1 MVWTTLLSFVVAAQT
16 AVGATAPKQAVRGQA
31 MLASMALPGT
41 GQMLLGST
49 GRGEALLWLD
59 GAIWALWSG
68 FSWSSSA
75 HEHDARIFA
84 GREAGAD
91 LTVKEPRY
99 YRALEQYDNADEY
112 NENVR
117 SDARDYYPDDP
128 ERQHAYYESEGYFG
142 AQSWNWSSD
151 SARFRYWG
159 TRRAGRD
166 AALNARF
173 AVGALLL
180 NRLVSFVDCAFF
192 AGREGPAGRVEFRP
206 GDNAPGLKV
215 CYRF

>member
-16 AVGATAPKQAVRGQA
+16 TVGATAPEPSPRGRA
-31 MLASMALPGT
+31 ILASLALPGT
-41 GQMLLGST
+41 GQMLLGSSR
-49 GRGEALLWLD
+49 RGEALLWLD

-68 FSWSSSA
+68 FTWSSSA
-75 HEHDARIFA
+75 HEHDARLFA

-91 LTVKEPRY
+91 LTVKESRY

-117 SDARDYYPDDP
+117 SDARDLYPDDP
-128 ERQHAYYESEGYFG
+128 ERQHEYYKSQGYFG
-142 AQSWNWSSD
+142 AKTWNWSSD
-151 SARFRYWG
+151 SARYRYWG

-166 AALNARF
+166 AALNAQF

-180 NRLVSFVDCAFF
+180 NRLASLVDCAFF
-192 AGREGPAGRVEFRP
+192 AGRDSPVKRVEFRP
-206 GDNAPGLKV
+206 GDNAPGIKV